1 MVQFTQAFR
10 GVLEFLGETG
20 SRSWLTPH
28 VHWGRTSRAGAAV
41 FPPDEAS
48 VLNEVLMDLQDEV
61 RGELDRVE
69 RRDDELI
76 REGHEWLHNN
86 ADLFP
91 EYFED

>member
-1 MVQFTQAFR
+1 M
-10 GVLEFLGETG
+10 
-20 SRSWLTPH
+20 
-28 VHWGRTSRAGAAV
+28 
-41 FPPDEAS
+41 
-48 VLNEVLMDLQDEV
+48 NEVLMDLQDEV